1 MERTNKKNTNKS
13 NTPNY
18 TANTATAVIGG
29 KFEVDYE
36 GDKYIFL
43 STKVP
48 QPSNPKYY
56 TTIIV
61 RVPVEI
67 YDTVPQLESII
78 FECGIENYFDRKKNA
93 TVTTFTA
100 FRYTEDK

>member
-1 MERTNKKNTNKS
+1 MERNNKKKTNN

-18 TANTATAVIGG
+18 TANTAIAVIGG

-43 STKVP
+43 STTVP

-56 TTIIV
+56 NRIIV

-67 YDTVPQLESII
+67 YDKVPQLESII
-78 FECGIENYFDRKKNA
+78 FKCNIDVFFDRKKNA

-100 FRYTEDK
+100 YSYSEYK